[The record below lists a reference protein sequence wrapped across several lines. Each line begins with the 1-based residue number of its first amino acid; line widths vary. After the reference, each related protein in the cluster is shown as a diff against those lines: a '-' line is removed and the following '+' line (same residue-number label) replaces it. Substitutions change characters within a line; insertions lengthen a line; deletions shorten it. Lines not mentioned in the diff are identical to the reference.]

1 MLNSMIVAR
10 ERINGQYSITLE
22 VPGKEYFE
30 IYNDLDQEAAEDIL
44 KQYMTYHGDDGR
56 YSDVKISKSMNSD
69 IVSIHAKLDYED
81 NDHTEQFTVPHHL
94 DNGIR

>member
-30 IYNDLDQEAAEDIL
+30 IYSDLDKEAAEDIL

-56 YSDVKISKSMNSD
+56 YFNVSISQSRNSD
-69 IVSIHAKLDYED
+69 IVSIHANLNYED
-81 NDHTEQFTVPHHL
+81 NDHTEQFVIPHYL
-94 DNGIR
+94 DDSAR